1 MTGRPNE
8 HADVTSRRII
18 KSLKAEA
25 DRKRKITEKIADAM
39 TAACGSL
46 WFLVFNALWFVVWI
60 LWNIGAIPS
69 LEPFDPYPFGLL
81 TMIVSLEAIIL
92 AIFVLISQNR
102 GAKVDDLREEVDLQV
117 DIITEQELTKLMT
130 MVALLLEKNG
140 VNISKDEE
148 LQEMLRPTNFEK
160 IKRALEKQVVED

>member
-1 MTGRPNE
+1 MAGKENSPQG
-8 HADVTSRRII
+8 VTSRRII

-25 DRKRKITEKIADAM
+25 DKKRKITEKIADTM
-39 TAACGSL
+39 TAACGSIT
-46 WFLVFNALWFVVWI
+46 FLVFNVFWFALWVVW
-60 LWNIGAIPS
+60 NMGFIPG
-69 LEPFDPYPFGLL
+69 LKPFDPYPFGLL

-140 VNISKDEE
+140 VDISKDEE
-148 LQEMLRPTNFEK
+148 LQGMLRPTNFDK
-160 IKRALEKQVVED
+160 IKKALEKQVGED